1 MSCVI
6 SIALCGDEPT
16 SSRSALPAAV
26 MLLIRCCCCC
36 LLLVS
41 ASAALG
47 DEDFREDSENNLIPV
62 IEEQYLTLLL
72 LNSDDKKAAT
82 KSSSSFSAENPP
94 FIPVCCQ
101 TGYYFKRN
109 LCIKSDNAMLA
120 PEFPQIYT
128 PDLQPSNKTPDDF
141 PKVYQYLCETDSFGI
156 YPGVDDFY
164 LLENGTIFTENLTSP
179 NLITQ
184 IDYCMTVHMDADNN
198 SLTVIAVC
206 LPPDSSIPMLYS
218 IFNLMSAI
226 FLLGTFFIYT
236 VISDLKN
243 IHGIIVRAYVSVL
256 TVAYFALAVV
266 QLGDQ
271 YVLERL
277 PICQAL
283 ELGSQWLRD
292 KRDEGRKA
300 WQIRKGGSCA
310 ISGPRAAKLVATMP
324 SISAL
329 GLLVL
334 LFLSL
339 TSYPLYLSFPSTATD
354 QPCHDL
360 LSISLENAT
369 EVFANGSVLFDGLT
383 FPKPTQYRDEKGR
396 LRGCP
401 CLVKKCIRF
410 CCQPGEI
417 HDKLHKDRPVLCHKP
432 STNETDE
439 NFDLPPLPD
448 GVLDASVGGY
458 EDFYTIH
465 RQGCV
470 VPKQATIY
478 LSGKMVM
485 KSDSPSITAHGH
497 FKLEHTRDAVVKTY
511 IHEPDSYCVAYS
523 RKHNASKIRLCNSP
537 SEARKE
543 KMENA
548 MRWSETAGSW
558 LSVIFLIA
566 TFTVYS
572 LFPVLRNLP
581 GKTLMA
587 HVASMALAYIFLP
600 FIKHAEIQ
608 NSILDID
615 GCKTMAYIVH
625 FSFLASFFWLNVM
638 CFDIWW
644 TFGLQTAMIKVP
656 HHQCGFRS
664 LHGSV
669 KQRERKK
676 FIMYSIYA
684 WGCAST
690 LTTVCMIMDLVPG
703 IPAHII
709 RPEFGRGSC
718 WFNSNKARAIYFYGP
733 MGVTVICNICLFI
746 LTAHKILKHKKD
758 TARQLKGSDSK
769 RHDDN
774 KQWFNLYLKL
784 FIVMGINWSMEIIS
798 WLLEDKLPKSVW
810 YITDLTNTLQGVIIF
825 IIFVWKDK
833 IRRLLVKRFGCKGNN
848 FLSRNS
854 TSRSG
859 CPTSSTSRTTCVTAA
874 PLQEKINP
882 YADSYRGKATVT
894 DESDCI

>member
-1 MSCVI
+1 
-6 SIALCGDEPT
+6 
-16 SSRSALPAAV
+16 
-26 MLLIRCCCCC
+26 
-36 LLLVS
+36 
-41 ASAALG
+41 
-47 DEDFREDSENNLIPV
+47 
-62 IEEQYLTLLL
+62 
-72 LNSDDKKAAT
+72 
-82 KSSSSFSAENPP
+82 
-94 FIPVCCQ
+94 
-101 TGYYFKRN
+101 
-109 LCIKSDNAMLA
+109 
-120 PEFPQIYT
+120 
-128 PDLQPSNKTPDDF
+128 
-141 PKVYQYLCETDSFGI
+141 
-156 YPGVDDFY
+156 
-164 LLENGTIFTENLTSP
+164 
-179 NLITQ
+179 
-184 IDYCMTVHMDADNN
+184 
-198 SLTVIAVC
+198 
-206 LPPDSSIPMLYS
+206 
-218 IFNLMSAI
+218 
-226 FLLGTFFIYT
+226 
-236 VISDLKN
+236 
-243 IHGIIVRAYVSVL
+243 
-256 TVAYFALAVV
+256 
-266 QLGDQ
+266 
-271 YVLERL
+271 
-277 PICQAL
+277 
-283 ELGSQWLRD
+283 
-292 KRDEGRKA
+292 
-300 WQIRKGGSCA
+300 
-310 ISGPRAAKLVATMP
+310 MP
-324 SISAL
+324 STA
-329 GLLVL
+329 GVLLVL
-334 LFLSL
+334 LTFGLV
-339 TSYPLYLSFPSTATD
+339 AAE
-354 QPCHDL
+354 QPCHEL
-360 LSISLENAT
+360 VSVSLENAT
-369 EVFANGSVLFDGLT
+369 EVLAEGSVLLDGLT
-383 FPKPTQYRDEKGR
+383 FPSSAQYRDEYGQ

-401 CLVKKCIRF
+401 CLVMKCIRF
-410 CCQPGEI
+410 CCQPGEF
-417 HDKLHKDRPVLCHKP
+417 HDKLHKDRPGLCYKP
-432 STNETDE
+432 SANETADE
-439 NFDLPPLPD
+439 EFDLPPLPD
-448 GVLDASVGGY
+448 GILDPEVSGY
-458 EDFYTIH
+458 DDFYRIH
-465 RQGCV
+465 RKGCV
-470 VPKQATIY
+470 VPAQYGIY
-478 LSGKMVM
+478 LSGRLAKN
-485 KSDSPSITAHGH
+485 SDLPRISGDGH
-497 FKLEHTRDAVVKTY
+497 FVLENTNIDGVKTNY
-511 IHEPDSYCVAYS
+511 THEQERFCVAYS
-523 RKHNASKIRLCNSP
+523 RIHNTTKILACNSP
-537 SEARKE
+537 AEDSRV

-548 MRWSETAGSW
+548 MRWSETAANW

-566 TFTVYS
+566 TFAVYS
-572 LFPVLRNLP
+572 LFSSLRNLH

-587 HVASMALAYIFLP
+587 YVACLTMAYAVLP

-608 NSILDID
+608 NNILSDNS
-615 GCKTMAYIVH
+615 CKAMAYIVH

-644 TFGLQTAMIKVP
+644 TFG
-656 HHQCGFRS
+656 GFRS